1 MGSTYSFPLSPL
13 LSPSLRF
20 KRLISSFPSFFPS
33 PHLVFLAD
41 PPCPPSEHILNTPKT
56 AIADSLSGLCYL
68 NPHTELYDTT
78 LILRK
83 PSKDKVLLVCGGGG
97 GHEPA
102 HACFVGDG
110 MLSAAVSGQVFASPN
125 AGQVEKA
132 LDKLKGGK
140 GTLAIVSRGFEPERL
155 EKRTHFISDPY
166 SQTKNY
172 TGKLEF

>member
-1 MGSTYSFPLSPL
+1 M
-13 LSPSLRF
+13 
-20 KRLISSFPSFFPS
+20 
-33 PHLVFLAD
+33 
-41 PPCPPSEHILNTPKT
+41 
-56 AIADSLSGLCYL
+56 CYL

-83 PSKDKVLLVCGGGG
+83 PSKDKVHLVCGGGG

-140 GTLAIVSRGFEPERL
+140 GTLVIVSRGFECQVG
-155 EKRTHFISDPY
+155 EKEADFVRSSATD
-166 SQTKNY
+166 
-172 TGKLEF
+172 